1 MFENN
6 NRNSM
11 EYDNSRITISGKNG
25 AYQQKAYN
33 AEIKI
38 LYRFEG
44 IELREVENNT
54 AVNYEL
60 LWDDEVLSR
69 YSTLKMAIKFF
80 IDFAGITKAKL
91 NKLAVA

>member
-6 NRNSM
+6 NRNSV
-11 EYDNSRITISGKNG
+11 EYDNSRITISGKSG
-25 AYQQKAYN
+25 AYQQKAYD

-44 IELREVENNT
+44 IELREVKNNT

-91 NKLAVA
+91 NKFAVA